1 MGLVFFIS
9 PQGEIIPGEINHI
22 NTVIKY
28 SDKFGYTRDRIEEIY
43 QYHNERIGLEGKA
56 RLEIIV
62 DLVRKGW
69 IRIRRQPNRW
79 SITVWQLTQEVKQL
93 LCGFVCQVW
102 DGEYGDRRVDKYMP
116 FQIRELCNN
125 KLASLFFDE
134 LLASIDK
141 KS

>member
-1 MGLVFFIS
+1 MGTVFFIS

-28 SDKFGYTRDRIEEIY
+28 SDKFGYSRDRIEKIY
-43 QYHNERIGLEGKA
+43 RYHNERVGLEGKA
-56 RLEIIV
+56 RLKIIV
-62 DLVRKGW
+62 DLVSKGW
-69 IRIRRQPNRW
+69 IRIRRQSNRW

-102 DGEYGDRRVDKYMP
+102 DGEYGDKRVDKYMP
-116 FQIRELCNN
+116 FWITEICN
-125 KLASLFFDE
+125 KKIASLFFEE
-134 LLASIDK
+134 LLASIDE

>member
-1 MGLVFFIS
+1 MGAVFFIS
-9 PQGEIIPGEINHI
+9 PLGEIIPGEINHI

-28 SDKFGYTRDRIEEIY
+28 SDKFGYSRDRIEEICR
-43 QYHNERIGLEGKA
+43 YHNERIGLEGKA

-69 IRIRRQPNRW
+69 IRVRRYSNRW
-79 SITVWQLTQEVKQL
+79 SITVWQLTKEVKQL
-93 LCGFVCQVW
+93 LCEFVLRVW

-116 FQIRELCNN
+116 FWITEICN
-125 KLASLFFDE
+125 KKIASLFFEE
-134 LLASIDK
+134 LLASLDK